1 VIHKAKLLKAFYMS
15 SSPSLVELTQRERKH
30 SPHLVGGVS
39 PLSNLAPSPATARV
53 AGVKFDEA
61 EAEKEV

>member
-1 VIHKAKLLKAFYMS
+1 MS